1 MKQFRTI
8 LGFELANYYKNK
20 LFVGIT
26 IFLIVAIVAVMFF
39 PRISEAIGSD
49 KPQEKPVMLVYADDN
64 TVLAAMSQQFADR
77 YTLQETDDNAES
89 IRDAVTSGRA
99 ECAVVIADD
108 LKTFTYYVNNKP
120 LYNIDEPTVTAL
132 LQTLYLNRAMQQSGL
147 TSEQIAEI
155 YEQMSA
161 IDGTTVSYGKDQ
173 ASNFLYT
180 YVMIFALYMVIILYG
195 QMVATG
201 VATEKGSRTM
211 ELLITSVKTTP
222 MMFGKVI
229 AGCIAGFV
237 QLLCVFGTSVLCY
250 NLNKT
255 YWQGNAMIS
264 SAFNMP
270 LELVLYMLLFFVL
283 GFFIYAFMY
292 GAVGSTV
299 GKPEDINTAA
309 MPITLIFVAAFMI
322 VVFSVTSGNVDST
335 LMVVC
340 SFIPFTSPMAM
351 FTRIAMSVVPAWQ
364 IGLSVSILAAS
375 VAGIGVLS
383 AKIYRV
389 GVLIYG
395 TKPRFSRILRMIA
408 TRRDK

>member
-99 ECAVVIADD
+99 ECAMVIADD

-120 LYNIDEPTVTAL
+120 LYDIDEPTVTAL

-180 YVMIFALYMVIILYG
+180 YVMIFALYMVIMLYG

-201 VATEKGSRTM
+201 VATEKGSRAM

-340 SFIPFTSPMAM
+340 GFIPFTSPMAM

-364 IGLSVSILAAS
+364 IGLSVGILAAS
-375 VAGIGVLS
+375 VAGIGLLS